1 MELDVSQGFVHPAT
15 AFPFQAELTLEAQD
29 VGGETVTFDP
39 VTLEGSYF
47 VVDDTVRLEGRLTT
61 MARAACAVCLAP
73 AEKAVEID
81 FDETFR
87 KDANETEDECFR
99 FEGNAVP
106 LDHMALTLA
115 MLNLPMRF
123 VCGRPDCHA
132 AAELKAWN
140 EEGKV
145 WREEP
150 EGEGTYRPFEGL
162 DVLMKKEPPKQ

>member
-99 FEGNAVP
+99 FEGKAVP

-123 VCGRPDCHA
+123 VCGESCQADG
-132 AAELKAWN
+132 ELKAWN
-140 EEGKV
+140 EDAKTWAEG
-145 WREEP
+145 ES
-150 EGEGTYRPFEGL
+150 EGTYRPFEQLGQML
-162 DVLMKKEPPKQ
+162 EKEKREQ

>member
-99 FEGNAVP
+99 FEGKAVP
-106 LDHMALTLA
+106 LDHMALTLV
-115 MLNLPMRF
+115 MLSLPMRF
-123 VCGRPDCHA
+123 VMRQCGLSCRHGA
-132 AAELKAWN
+132 
-140 EEGKV
+140 
-145 WREEP
+145 
-150 EGEGTYRPFEGL
+150 EGL
-162 DVLMKKEPPKQ
+162 ERGRKSMERGAGGRRNLPSL

>member
-99 FEGNAVP
+99 FEGKAVP
-106 LDHMALTLA
+106 LGSH
-115 MLNLPMRF
+115 
-123 VCGRPDCHA
+123 GR
-132 AAELKAWN
+132 
-140 EEGKV
+140 
-145 WREEP
+145 
-150 EGEGTYRPFEGL
+150 
-162 DVLMKKEPPKQ
+162 

>member
-1 MELDVSQGFVHPAT
+1 MELDVSQGFLHPAT
-15 AFPFQAELTLEAQD
+15 AFPFKADLTLEAQD

-39 VTLEGSYF
+39 VTLEGTYF

-61 MARAACAVCLAP
+61 TARAVCALCLGP
-73 AEKAVEID
+73 AAKPVEVA

-99 FEGNAVP
+99 YEGKAVP
-106 LDHMALTLA
+106 LDHMALTLI

-123 VCGRPDCHA
+123 VCGGADCHA

-140 EEGKV
+140 EETKV

-150 EGEGTYRPFEGL
+150 ESEGTYRPFEGL
-162 DVLMKKEPPKQ
+162 DALLRREPPQQ

>member
-39 VTLEGSYF
+39 VTLEELFCGG
-47 VVDDTVRLEGRLTT
+47 RHRAPGGRLTT

-99 FEGNAVP
+99 FEGKAVP

>member
-81 FDETFR
+81 LTKPFARTPMKPR
-87 KDANETEDECFR
+87 T
-99 FEGNAVP
+99 NAS
-106 LDHMALTLA
+106 ASRA
-115 MLNLPMRF
+115 
-123 VCGRPDCHA
+123 RPCR
-132 AAELKAWN
+132 WIT
-140 EEGKV
+140 
-145 WREEP
+145 WR
-150 EGEGTYRPFEGL
+150 
-162 DVLMKKEPPKQ
+162 

>member
-1 MELDVSQGFVHPAT
+1 MELDVSRGFVHPAT
-15 AFPFQAELTLEAQD
+15 PFPFEASLTLEAQD

-39 VTLEGSYF
+39 VKLKGTYF
-47 VVDDTVRLEGRLTT
+47 VVDDTVRLEGKLMTR
-61 MARAACAVCLAP
+61 AHAACAVCLAP

-99 FEGNAVP
+99 YEGKSVP

-132 AAELKAWN
+132 AMELKAWN
-140 EEGKV
+140 EDEKIWAQEADEG
-145 WREEP
+145 
-150 EGEGTYRPFEGL
+150 GTYRPFEGL
-162 DVLMKKEPPKQ
+162 NELLDSQKQMH